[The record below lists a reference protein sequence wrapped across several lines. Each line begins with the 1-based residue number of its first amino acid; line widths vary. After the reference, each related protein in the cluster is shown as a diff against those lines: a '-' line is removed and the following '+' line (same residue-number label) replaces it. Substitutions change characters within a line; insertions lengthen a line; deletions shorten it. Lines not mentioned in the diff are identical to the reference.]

1 MSDRHRHHL
10 EVCPLCREV
19 AQEAAVTPAVLN
31 AAARWAADRDPVA
44 LPKEL
49 KARVRRQALARL
61 GADPA
66 AEPAT
71 GPPTHFTV
79 RTEADD
85 PIPGWLDRLG
95 SVFGVG
101 MGRRMAWSCTILI
114 AVGLVALIGVRRGGG
129 GPIGQIDYAAP
140 LATLHQGGDV
150 FQQKGLASKL
160 PIHRHARIE
169 TAGDARAIAQLG
181 EGARVRMTLDRGTEV
196 RVAQSRHIELV
207 KGSVW
212 VRVEPEGKGFRV
224 KTPNAV
230 IEVTGTR
237 FGVTVDQ
244 HQTRVDVAKGTV
256 MVGRP
261 AAEGR
266 VELNSG
272 FRLVVSGQGALKP
285 MPRELGDALP
295 GWVRAV
301 LAKEDIA
308 VGAAYLPSLQPKSP
322 TPDDR

>member
-1 MSDRHRHHL
+1 LSDRHRRHL
-10 EVCPLCREV
+10 EVCPLCRDV

-31 AAARWAADRDPVA
+31 AAARWASERDPVT

-49 KARVRRQALARL
+49 KARVRCQALARL
-61 GADPA
+61 GVDPI
-66 AEPAT
+66 AESAT
-71 GPPTHFTV
+71 EPPTHFAV
-79 RTEADD
+79 RKEADD
-85 PIPGWLDRLG
+85 LALGWFDRLG

-101 MGRRMAWSCTILI
+101 MGRRLAWSCAILI
-114 AVGLVALIGVRRGGG
+114 AVGLAALVGARRGG
-129 GPIGQIDYAAP
+129 GPIGQVDYAAP

-169 TAGDARAIAQLG
+169 TAGDARAVAQLG
-181 EGARVRMTLDRGTEV
+181 EDARVRLTLDQATEI
-196 RVAQSRHIELV
+196 RVVQSRRIDLD

-212 VRVEPEGKGFRV
+212 LRVEPEGKGFLV

-244 HQTRVDVAKGTV
+244 GQTRVDVAKGTV
-256 MVGRP
+256 LVGLP
-261 AAEGR
+261 AAKER
-266 VELNSG
+266 VELKSG
-272 FRLVVSGQGALKP
+272 FRLVVKGQDILKP

-295 GWVRAV
+295 EWVLAV
-301 LAKEDIA
+301 LAKEDMA
-308 VGAAYLPSLQPKSP
+308 AAGAYLPSIQPKSP
-322 TPDDR
+322 APDDR